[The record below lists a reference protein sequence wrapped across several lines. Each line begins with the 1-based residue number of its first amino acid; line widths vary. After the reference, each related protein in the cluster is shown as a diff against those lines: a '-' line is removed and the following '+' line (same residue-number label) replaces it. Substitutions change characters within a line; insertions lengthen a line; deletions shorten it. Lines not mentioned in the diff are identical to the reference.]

1 MFVACYDYSV
11 IKWME
16 IVILRTEG
24 RYNFVTMMGKNPQIK
39 IYPLYQ
45 PIIVSCTVQSL
56 FRLKIVNFI
65 ETLN

>member
-1 MFVACYDYSV
+1 M
-11 IKWME
+11 
-16 IVILRTEG
+16 LRLFRNKVDG
-24 RYNFVTMMGKNPQIK
+24 NSYFKDRGFVTMMGKNPQIK